1 MARPRDSIRYRLDFM
16 VRRIQALNYRCLRHV
31 DVRLEGNFHILVG
44 PNASGKSTLLDV
56 IGFFADMTPGSIESA
71 VRNRVPDFRDLVWG
85 RQGNDQ
91 RFELAIELD
100 AGDPSAES
108 ARDAIRY
115 ELAVRGDEAGPR
127 LETVQGL
134 VVTDSVSVRRPV
146 SRFPEPL
153 SPVPSL
159 LGTGQDACARVLFR
173 GAKRFSDY
181 IDDVRSRL
189 DSIERS
195 TDGDVKDLHQELDA
209 AMAALKF
216 DMLGLKVRKLILDG
230 RRLREASPP
239 AHTGAGLSP
248 DGSNLPWIVRHLVE
262 KHETRF
268 QEWLDHVRIVLPEL
282 KGIRVV
288 EREDDHRAYLML
300 SYGAG
305 IEVPSWSVSEGTL
318 RLLVLTVIAYLPD
331 TGQIYLIE
339 EPENGIHPLAIEAV
353 YQSLL
358 SVYGSH
364 VFATTHSPTLLGC
377 ASPREVLCFAA
388 DPEGATDVI
397 SGADHPRLGEWRRA
411 ADMDLLFAPDVLG

>member
-1 MARPRDSIRYRLDFM
+1 M

-31 DVRLEGNFHILVG
+31 DVRLDGNFHILVG

-56 IGFFADMTPGSIESA
+56 IGFFADLTPGSIESA
-71 VRNRVPDFRDLVWG
+71 VRTRVPDFRELVWG
-85 RQGNDQ
+85 RQGSG

-100 AGDPSAES
+100 AGNPSGESAE
-108 ARDAIRY
+108 DVIRY
-115 ELAVRGDEAGPR
+115 ELVARGEETGPY
-127 LETVQGL
+127 LDTVQGL
-134 VVTDSVSVRRPV
+134 VVTDCVSTPRPV
-146 SRFPEPL
+146 PQFPAPL
-153 SPVPSL
+153 DPVPSI
-159 LGTGQDACARVLFR
+159 LGTEQGTCARVLFR

-189 DSIERS
+189 DSIDEERS
-195 TDGDVKDLHQELDA
+195 TGGDVKDLHQKLDA
-209 AMAALKF
+209 AMDALQF

-239 AHTGAGLSP
+239 AHAGAGLSP

-262 KHETRF
+262 KHQTRF
-268 QEWLDHVRIVLPEL
+268 LEWLDHVRIVLPEL
-282 KGIRVV
+282 KGIRVA

-318 RLLVLTVIAYLPD
+318 RLLALTVIAYLRD
-331 TGQIYLIE
+331 TGQIHFIE

-353 YQSLL
+353 YQSLS

-364 VFATTHSPTLLGC
+364 VFATTHSPTLLAC
-377 ASPREVLCFAA
+377 ADPREVLCVAA
-388 DPEGATDVI
+388 DPGGATDVI
-397 SGADHPRLGEWRRA
+397 SGADHPRLGEWRGA
-411 ADMDLLFAPDVLG
+411 ADMDLLFAPDMLG